1 MYDVLKEGGSENLSL
16 SLLENVDYPSIGFY
30 FANAMEKATENLWEL
45 PDALVEGTGMNSR
58 NHHMWSSY
66 SAYLVR
72 SVSGLDS
79 ILVNHDNENENEM
92 KKKKFVFRPASVDRL
107 FTSTVS
113 MLESNGIISMDWTN
127 HGGIQSRK
135 VALASNVPL
144 VLDCGSLGGVLEMV
158 HFVSMGTP
166 SEEKETR
173 KFISDPVCHS
183 EPLNG
188 SMTKQQCEGETSC
201 IFSTSTDEY
210 ENLPQSCLDNMYRP
224 LTLWVEG
231 VCSAPLSLEV
241 SVSVPI
247 GSDATIVMPTH
258 RLISSSSSSSSSRMI
273 AVKES
278 GQNLLDEGIKLPN
291 GITSVHR
298 SKDLLNR
305 DVVLVEVGSG
315 DYHFVVESVV

>member
-1 MYDVLKEGGSENLSL
+1 MYDVLKEGGSENLAL

-79 ILVNHDNENENEM
+79 ILVDHDNENEM
-92 KKKKFVFRPASVDRL
+92 KKKFVFRPASIDRM
-107 FTSTVS
+107 FTSRVS
-113 MLESNGIISMDWTN
+113 MLESNGIVSLQWTN

-135 VALASNVPL
+135 VALANNVPL
-144 VLDCGSLGGVLEMV
+144 VLDCGSFGGVLEMV

-173 KFISDPVCHS
+173 QFISDPMCHS
-183 EPLNG
+183 ELLNG

-247 GSDATIVMPTH
+247 GSDATIIMPTH
-258 RLISSSSSSSSSRMI
+258 RLISSSSSKMI

-278 GQNLLDEGIKLPN
+278 GQNLMEEGIKLPT

-305 DVVLVEVGSG
+305 DVILVEVGSG
-315 DYHFVVESVV
+315 DYHFVVDSVV